1 MNTSTYRA
9 LSKTGQGR
17 KQSHEMMLEDVKK
30 RIDKFVNEAP
40 ESTREKASQLMQTA
54 FEKISKLGNG
64 MLFDCFADDQV
75 SDRNFL
81 LYVNDIL
88 KGELQ

>member
-1 MNTSTYRA
+1 MNTSTYRE

-40 ESTREKASQLMQTA
+40 ESTREKASQLMRTA

-64 MLFDCFADDQV
+64 MLFDFFADDRV
-75 SDRNFL
+75 SDRDFL

-88 KGELQ
+88 KGEL

>member
-1 MNTSTYRA
+1 
-9 LSKTGQGR
+9 
-17 KQSHEMMLEDVKK
+17 
-30 RIDKFVNEAP
+30 
-40 ESTREKASQLMQTA
+40 MQTA

>member
-1 MNTSTYRA
+1 M
-9 LSKTGQGR
+9 SK
-17 KQSHEMMLEDVKK
+17 K
-30 RIDKFVNEAP
+30 IDKFVNEAP

-64 MLFDCFADDQV
+64 LLFDCFAVDQV